1 VNLSIRAHSRR
12 RQDTFSDRRAD
23 RKMEDRKS
31 ELYKSLK
38 NWNVV
43 SIEQA
48 ERGGDD
54 PMLQWRVVRFAERT
68 AHRERDE

>member
-1 VNLSIRAHSRR
+1 
-12 RQDTFSDRRAD
+12 
-23 RKMEDRKS
+23 MEDRKS